1 MHVDSSQFVVL
12 GDAADRIALGY
23 HHPMLLVL
31 LVLVVLLLLL
41 LLVVEIG
48 RFDGSIDG
56 CVDGFRTASGQRRCA
71 ASEANGFDVTAQE
84 RRQCRPVVVVAVVV
98 AVLRRAAAHVRLTR

>member
-1 MHVDSSQFVVL
+1 
-12 GDAADRIALGY
+12 
-23 HHPMLLVL
+23 MLLVL

-84 RRQCRPVVVVAVVV
+84 RRQCRPVASVM
-98 AVLRRAAAHVRLTR
+98 LPIDSELFFLLECLCQSPTRGRNFS